1 MQVLIFW
8 ADFAPSVHKTVQ
20 KMRTCQER
28 EAPWRRTVMAGLIQ
42 RGKVWYIQYCVSGKA
57 RRVSTGTDSEQ
68 IAKEKLRQF
77 ESSQFRGDDS
87 PLPTRAP
94 IAQAVET

>member
-1 MQVLIFW
+1 
-8 ADFAPSVHKTVQ
+8 
-20 KMRTCQER
+20 
-28 EAPWRRTVMAGLIQ
+28 MAGLIQ